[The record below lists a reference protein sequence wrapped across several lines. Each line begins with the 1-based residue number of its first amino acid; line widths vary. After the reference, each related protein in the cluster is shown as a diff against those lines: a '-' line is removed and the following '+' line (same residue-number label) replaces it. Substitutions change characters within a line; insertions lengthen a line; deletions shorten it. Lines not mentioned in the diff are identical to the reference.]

1 MKLFSDTSRIITTT
15 AYAVTIIC
23 GLVGNGLGISLAL
36 RRKAGNRATNLLI
49 TNMAAADLLVT
60 LFAMPYSV
68 LFINVGQQWIGG
80 VIGQVTCKFVHFAY
94 QISIPASIFTVLLVS
109 FDRYFAICYPMKANV
124 FRNGKV
130 MTTTIWISSAA
141 LTMRPDAGYFLSS
154 RMPFT
159 SPSLHICQTNSVC
172 QKKSIS
178 AFSSIASCWR
188 KHIPGLRLSRLC

>member
-80 VIGQVTCKFVHFAY
+80 VIGQVTCKFVHFSY
-94 QISIPASIFTVLLVS
+94 QISIPASIFTVLLIS

-130 MTTTIWISSAA
+130 MTTTIWISSA
-141 LTMRPDAGYFLSS
+141 GY
-154 RMPFT
+154 
-159 SPSLHICQTNSVC
+159 I
-172 QKKSIS
+172 
-178 AFSSIASCWR
+178 
-188 KHIPGLRLSRLC
+188 